1 MIDLILFSLIS
12 YGITTI
18 VTQSKIFGWLREWAE
33 GVSPYWSSL
42 VKCPLCFGFHCG
54 WFLSLVLFSPVGY
67 MWGIEILAQKL
78 FFDACFSAGVNQLLF
93 AIHHKLWPDW

>member
-1 MIDLILFSLIS
+1 MMDLILFSLIS

-18 VTQSKIFGWLREWAE
+18 VTQSKIFGWLRDWAE

-42 VKCPLCFGFHCG
+42 VRCPMCFGFWCG
-54 WFLSLVLFSPVGY
+54 IFLSLCLFSPVGY
-67 MWGIEILAQKL
+67 IWGIDNLLQGL
-78 FFDACFSAGVNQLLF
+78 FFDGCFSSGINHILY